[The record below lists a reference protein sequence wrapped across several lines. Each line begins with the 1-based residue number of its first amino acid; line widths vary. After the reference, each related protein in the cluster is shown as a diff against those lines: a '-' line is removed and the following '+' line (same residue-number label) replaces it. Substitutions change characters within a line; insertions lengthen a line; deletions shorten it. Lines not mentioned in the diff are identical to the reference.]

1 MGGRGALSMP
11 AAGEASSQS
20 AEPAPAPK
28 HKKQRVEA
36 PGLDDREL
44 VGRAVKLRSCEASG
58 VTLHTLREVLRVLPA
73 EIVSLAPAVRDS
85 PNSCSH
91 TELASLLCF
100 GPGDPAQLLTEL
112 KIAWDAVKEP
122 RPQYDQ
128 LQMRAAQWLW
138 LWVRGCGVTN
148 LGRLADLVRATR
160 LVDPVAR
167 AAPPNAPGKRE
178 KRPKEAWGQLER
190 IPEEAP
196 GVLAGTSSIAEV
208 QISEAEI
215 EIETEVEDARP
226 AESARPEA
234 AADPELKEIQIEA
247 EIESATGRKSAPN
260 EAVAPKQQEERASK
274 EMEGAEDEGEAEAA
288 GAEERT
294 ATRRRAKPAEKK
306 QAYPHPDPN
315 PIPAR
320 TRTRTLTLS
329 LTLTRRRRGRT
340 AEMRKHLRRAAGLR
354 CTGVRGV

>member
-1 MGGRGALSMP
+1 MPTAGASRK
-11 AAGEASSQS
+11 ASSRS
-20 AEPAPAPK
+20 AEPAPATK

-44 VGRAVKLRSCEASG
+44 VRRAVKLRSCEASG

-73 EIVSLAPAVRDS
+73 QIVSLAPAVRGS

-128 LQMRAAQWLW
+128 LQMRAVQWLW

-167 AAPPNAPGKRE
+167 AAPPNAAGKRE

-215 EIETEVEDARP
+215 EIEAEVEDAIEDARPGP

-234 AADPELKEIQIEA
+234 AADPELKEIEIEA
-247 EIESATGRKSAPN
+247 EIESATGRKGAPT
-260 EAVAPKQQEERASK
+260 EAVAPTEQEERAPK
-274 EMEGAEDEGEAEAA
+274 EMDGAEDEGGAGAA

-294 ATRRRAKPAEKK
+294 ATTRRAEPAKKK
-306 QAYPHPDPN
+306 QAYPNPN
-315 PIPAR
+315 PNPVP
-320 TRTRTLTLS
+320 TLTLTLTLS
-329 LTLTRRRRGRT
+329 ISLTRWRRGRT
-340 AEMRKHLRRAAGLR
+340 AEIRRHLRRAAGSR
-354 CTGVRGV
+354 CTEHG

>member
-1 MGGRGALSMP
+1 MPTAGASRK
-11 AAGEASSQS
+11 ASSRS
-20 AEPAPAPK
+20 AEPAPATK

-44 VGRAVKLRSCEASG
+44 VRRAVKLRSCEASG

-73 EIVSLAPAVRDS
+73 EIVSLAPAVRGS

-128 LQMRAAQWLW
+128 LQMRAVQWLW

-167 AAPPNAPGKRE
+167 AAPPNAAGKRE
-178 KRPKEAWGQLER
+178 KRPKEAWGQLDR

-196 GVLAGTSSIAEV
+196 GVLAGTSSLAEV

-215 EIETEVEDARP
+215 EIEAEVEDARP
-226 AESARPEA
+226 AESARPEG
-234 AADPELKEIQIEA
+234 AADPELKEIEIEA
-247 EIESATGRKSAPN
+247 EIESATGRKGAPK
-260 EAVAPKQQEERASK
+260 EAVAPTEQEERAPK
-274 EMEGAEDEGEAEAA
+274 EMEGAEDEGGAGAA
-288 GAEERT
+288 GAAERT
-294 ATRRRAKPAEKK
+294 ATTRRAEPAKKK
-306 QAYPHPDPN
+306 QACPHPDPS
-315 PIPAR
+315 PVP
-320 TRTRTLTLS
+320 TLTLTLTLS
-329 LTLTRRRRGRT
+329 ITLTRGRRGRT
-340 AEMRKHLRRAAGLR
+340 AEMRRHLRRAAGSR
-354 CTGVRGV
+354 CVLDMARVRA

>member
-1 MGGRGALSMP
+1 MPTAGASRK
-11 AAGEASSQS
+11 ASSRS
-20 AEPAPAPK
+20 AEPAPATK

-44 VGRAVKLRSCEASG
+44 VRRAVKLRSCEASG

-73 EIVSLAPAVRDS
+73 EIVSLAPAVRGS

-128 LQMRAAQWLW
+128 LQMRAVQWLW

-167 AAPPNAPGKRE
+167 AAPPNAAGKRE
-178 KRPKEAWGQLER
+178 KRPKEAWGQLDR

-215 EIETEVEDARP
+215 EIEAEVEDARP

-234 AADPELKEIQIEA
+234 AADPELKEI
-247 EIESATGRKSAPN
+247 
-260 EAVAPKQQEERASK
+260 
-274 EMEGAEDEGEAEAA
+274 
-288 GAEERT
+288 
-294 ATRRRAKPAEKK
+294 
-306 QAYPHPDPN
+306 
-315 PIPAR
+315 
-320 TRTRTLTLS
+320 
-329 LTLTRRRRGRT
+329 
-340 AEMRKHLRRAAGLR
+340 
-354 CTGVRGV
+354 